1 MSEAAVS
8 TADNSG
14 TRKVRHEVVAL
25 TKTIGT
31 RMKEAR
37 ELAGISQS
45 DAARRLGYKN
55 SAKLSKIENA
65 SDGYP
70 VPILT
75 IWRAAMLY
83 EVSVDFLFGQ
93 SDDWERSA
101 RMTQERRTSAWL
113 FDVFED
119 ARRCHVAAMQ
129 AINNRQEASMEI
141 NRVLCQSIADVVA
154 ALSRYRELN
163 QDFDDTRASSVIA
176 GAVERA
182 EAAVRYADAKRR
194 KEKFV
199 CDLLAGRVAGASKV
213 QLGFDL

>member
-1 MSEAAVS
+1 MNQTVPENS
-8 TADNSG
+8 T
-14 TRKVRHEVVAL
+14 RRIRHEVVAL

-101 RMTQERRTSAWL
+101 RMTQERRTSAWI

-119 ARRCHVAAMQ
+119 AKRCHVAAMQ
-129 AINNRQEASMEI
+129 AINNRQEVLMEVNGLLAQAI
-141 NRVLCQSIADVVA
+141 SGVA
-154 ALSRYRELN
+154 AALLRYRELN
-163 QDFDDTRASSVIA
+163 QDFDDTRASSVIV

-182 EAAVRYADAKRR
+182 EAAVRHADAKRR
-194 KEKFV
+194 KEKFM
-199 CDLLAGRVAGASKV
+199 CDLLANRVAGGKSP

>member
-1 MSEAAVS
+1 MNQTVPENS
-8 TADNSG
+8 T
-14 TRKVRHEVVAL
+14 RRIRHEVVAL

-101 RMTQERRTSAWL
+101 RMTQERRTSAWI

-119 ARRCHVAAMQ
+119 AKRCHVAAMQ
-129 AINNRQEASMEI
+129 AINNRQEVLMEVNGLLAQAI
-141 NRVLCQSIADVVA
+141 SGVA
-154 ALSRYRELN
+154 AALLRYRELN
-163 QDFDDTRASSVIA
+163 QDFDDTRASGLVV

-182 EAAVRYADAKRR
+182 EAAVRHADAKRR
-194 KEKFV
+194 KEKFM
-199 CDLLAGRVAGASKV
+199 CDLLANRVAGGKSP

>member
-1 MSEAAVS
+1 MNQTVPENS
-8 TADNSG
+8 T
-14 TRKVRHEVVAL
+14 RRIRHEVVAL

-101 RMTQERRTSAWL
+101 RMTQERRTSAWI

-119 ARRCHVAAMQ
+119 AKRCHVAAMQ
-129 AINNRQEASMEI
+129 AINNRQEVLMEVNGLLAQAI
-141 NRVLCQSIADVVA
+141 SGVA
-154 ALSRYRELN
+154 AALLRYRELN
-163 QDFDDTRASSVIA
+163 QDFDDTRASSVIV

-194 KEKFV
+194 KEKFM
-199 CDLLAGRVAGASKV
+199 CDLLANRVAGRKSP

>member
-1 MSEAAVS
+1 MNQTVPENS
-8 TADNSG
+8 T
-14 TRKVRHEVVAL
+14 RRIRHEVVAL

-101 RMTQERRTSAWL
+101 RMTQERRTSAWI

-119 ARRCHVAAMQ
+119 AKRCHVAAMQ
-129 AINNRQEASMEI
+129 AINNRQEVLMEVNGLLAQAI
-141 NRVLCQSIADVVA
+141 SGVA
-154 ALSRYRELN
+154 AALLRYRELN
-163 QDFDDTRASSVIA
+163 QDFDDTRASSVIV

-182 EAAVRYADAKRR
+182 EAAVRHADAKRR
-194 KEKFV
+194 KEKFM
-199 CDLLAGRVAGASKV
+199 CDLLANRVAGGKSP
-213 QLGFDL
+213 QLVFDL

>member
-1 MSEAAVS
+1 MNQTVPENS
-8 TADNSG
+8 T
-14 TRKVRHEVVAL
+14 RRIRHEVVAL

-101 RMTQERRTSAWL
+101 RMTQERRTSAWI

-119 ARRCHVAAMQ
+119 AKRCHVAAMQ
-129 AINNRQEASMEI
+129 AINNRQEVLMEVNGLLAQAI
-141 NRVLCQSIADVVA
+141 SGVA
-154 ALSRYRELN
+154 AALLRYRELN
-163 QDFDDTRASSVIA
+163 QDFDDTRASSVIV

-194 KEKFV
+194 KEKFM
-199 CDLLAGRVAGASKV
+199 CDLLANRVAGGKSP

>member
-1 MSEAAVS
+1 MNQTVPENS
-8 TADNSG
+8 T
-14 TRKVRHEVVAL
+14 RRIRHEVVAL

-101 RMTQERRTSAWL
+101 RMTQERRTSAL
-113 FDVFED
+113 IFDVFED
-119 ARRCHVAAMQ
+119 AKRCHVEAMQ
-129 AINNRQEASMEI
+129 AINNRQEVLMEVNGLLAQAI
-141 NRVLCQSIADVVA
+141 SGVA
-154 ALSRYRELN
+154 AALLRYRELN
-163 QDFDDTRASSVIA
+163 QDFDDTWASSVIV

-194 KEKFV
+194 KEKFM
-199 CDLLAGRVAGASKV
+199 CDLLANRVAGGKSP
-213 QLGFDL
+213 QLVFDL

>member
-25 TKTIGT
+25 TKTIGA

-75 IWRAAMLY
+75 IWRAAML
-83 EVSVDFLFGQ
+83 
-93 SDDWERSA
+93 
-101 RMTQERRTSAWL
+101 
-113 FDVFED
+113 
-119 ARRCHVAAMQ
+119 
-129 AINNRQEASMEI
+129 
-141 NRVLCQSIADVVA
+141 
-154 ALSRYRELN
+154 
-163 QDFDDTRASSVIA
+163 
-176 GAVERA
+176 
-182 EAAVRYADAKRR
+182 
-194 KEKFV
+194 
-199 CDLLAGRVAGASKV
+199 
-213 QLGFDL
+213 

>member
-1 MSEAAVS
+1 MNQTVPENS
-8 TADNSG
+8 T
-14 TRKVRHEVVAL
+14 RRIRHEVVAL

-101 RMTQERRTSAWL
+101 RMTQERRTSAWI

-119 ARRCHVAAMQ
+119 AKRCHVAAMQ
-129 AINNRQEASMEI
+129 AINNRQEVLMEVNGLLAQAI
-141 NRVLCQSIADVVA
+141 SGVA
-154 ALSRYRELN
+154 AALLRYRELN
-163 QDFDDTRASSVIA
+163 QDFDDTRASSVIV

-194 KEKFV
+194 KEKFM
-199 CDLLAGRVAGASKV
+199 CDLLANRVAGGKSP
-213 QLGFDL
+213 QLVFDL

>member
-1 MSEAAVS
+1 MNQTVPENS
-8 TADNSG
+8 T
-14 TRKVRHEVVAL
+14 RRIRHEVVAL

-101 RMTQERRTSAWL
+101 RMTQERRTSAWI

-119 ARRCHVAAMQ
+119 AKRCHVEAMQ
-129 AINNRQEASMEI
+129 AINNRQEVLMEVNGLLAQAI
-141 NRVLCQSIADVVA
+141 SGVA
-154 ALSRYRELN
+154 AALLRYRELN
-163 QDFDDTRASSVIA
+163 QDFDDTWASSVIV

-194 KEKFV
+194 KEKFM
-199 CDLLAGRVAGASKV
+199 CDLLANRVAGGKSP
-213 QLGFDL
+213 QLVFDL